1 MPGAGTRPRGGSF
14 SLPRRRALG
23 ALARAPARRPR
34 GALERSLIIQALAL
48 PVLTPLPRPRLVAL
62 DIDGTILD
70 ARGDLRAE
78 VRGAIGSSWMPASMS
93 SSRPAGPPWGGIDAL
108 ADELGLRGPQITMQ
122 GALVSHP
129 ATGVVERLRALPSA
143 TYLEA
148 LGFAAE
154 LGIDPVVGLVDGH
167 RAERLA
173 DGVDFLAAH
182 RVETR
187 RFRHVPDLGRLA
199 AAPPIRV
206 FLPTP
211 LARHRGIRD
220 AAVAHFAGRAAIV
233 WSDSSGIEVLAL
245 GTDKGEAVGWLAA
258 SRGIDLDAVAAVGD
272 AANDTAM
279 LRRVGRSA
287 AMGSAP
293 LDVRAAADLVVP
305 TSDENGVIDA
315 LAWFF
320 PDLAGDLATVRRG
333 EPRTRTIAVHPT
345 RGPA

>member
-1 MPGAGTRPRGGSF
+1 
-14 SLPRRRALG
+14 
-23 ALARAPARRPR
+23 
-34 GALERSLIIQALAL
+34 
-48 PVLTPLPRPRLVAL
+48 VAL

-70 ARGDLRAE
+70 SRGDLPPD
-78 VRGAIGSSWMPASMS
+78 VRGAVRLLAGSGVDVVLATGRS
-93 SSRPAGPPWGGIDAL
+93 PWGGIAEL
-108 ADELGLRGPQITMQ
+108 ADELGLTGLQVTMQ

-129 ATGVVERLRALPSA
+129 ATGVIARLRPLQGA

-148 LGFAAE
+148 LEFAAE

-187 RFRHVPDLGRLA
+187 HFRHVSDLGRLA

-211 LARHRGIRD
+211 PGRHRAVRE
-220 AAVAHFAGRAAIV
+220 AAIARFAGRAAIV
-233 WSDSSGIEVLAL
+233 WSDGSGIEVLAP

-258 SRGIDLDAVAAVGD
+258 SRGIELDAVAAVGD
-272 AANDTAM
+272 AANDTGM

-305 TSDENGVIDA
+305 TSDEGGVIDA

-320 PDLAGDLATVRRG
+320 PDLAEGLKKVRRDA
-333 EPRTRTIAVHPT
+333 PSLRK
-345 RGPA
+345 PASRATQRPALT